1 MNQRHR
7 RILHKLFAHP
17 ISANIP
23 TKGVEAVLGELG
35 AEMTAGHGGRLHVS
49 LNGQQTVLGFHGTDL
64 SRGEVQQVRRFL
76 EGCGIDPA
84 SHYPL

>member
-35 AEMTAGHGGRLHVS
+35 AELAPGSGGRVRIS
-49 LNGQQTVLGFHGTDL
+49 LNGHQTVLGFHGTDL
-64 SRGEVQQVRRFL
+64 SRDEVQQVRRFL
-76 EGCGIDPA
+76 TECGIEPTTQ
-84 SHYPL
+84 YPL